1 MEFEDFFRGR
11 IPDMTPAD
19 VASILGPPKVID
31 DTIVPL
37 GSGWGM
43 QEGLKY
49 KSRAGETVLQWTYLD
64 DKHDYVVLFAKPLN
78 AWILTLRFSLPRGL
92 ASDRACE

>member
-1 MEFEDFFRGR
+1 
-11 IPDMTPAD
+11 
-19 VASILGPPKVID
+19 
-31 DTIVPL
+31 
-37 GSGWGM
+37 M